1 MTLKIFSF
9 VLRSWFLMTSI
20 KTKSIHGRWF
30 MINTALKR
38 LTKSSTKPGKIPEFF
53 RVFLER
59 KYQFPLLRSIKS
71 DDDDIWLSNSNNAL
85 QQQAGRSPLILRIL
99 DKIRWFNR
107 YTTGRSYF
115 LRHPNFSEKR
125 ASPAHESFYCI
136 PSCLNK
142 KQRNLLNSKKLR
154 KFIGCVNSLVV

>member
-1 MTLKIFSF
+1 MSGITVVFLLAMLWHWKSF
-9 VLRSWFLMTSI
+9 LFLCYVADFNDLN
-20 KTKSIHGRWF
+20 KNNQIHGRWF
-30 MINTALKR
+30 MINAAL
-38 LTKSSTKPGKIPEFF
+38 TSTTPGKIPEFF
-53 RVFLER
+53 QIFLER

-71 DDDDIWLSNSNNAL
+71 DPMMIFGWVIQIMHCSSS
-85 QQQAGRSPLILRIL
+85 SPLILRIL

-142 KQRNLLNSKKLR
+142 KQRNLLNSKKT
-154 KFIGCVNSLVV
+154 